1 MIRSLRKGQ
10 SSVYVQ
16 HVHTGHTLGAEKF
29 ECEISNDKAILRL
42 SIRPVDQN
50 QRIDEKYLHEE
61 KLVSMSV
68 DDSTVINAFDQCVKS
83 PRADFNNWELQL
95 LSQGKVLCFTVT
107 PDLKQHGGLQILK
120 FHIVET
126 SMK

>member
-10 SSVYVQ
+10 SSVYMQ

-61 KLVSMSV
+61 KLVSISV
-68 DDSTVINAFDQCVKS
+68 DDSTVINAFDQCVNS
-83 PRADFNNWELQL
+83 SRADFNNWELQL
-95 LSQGKVLCFTVT
+95 LSQGKVLCFTVI

-120 FHIVET
+120 LHIAET
-126 SMK
+126 SAT